1 MLCYVYIV
9 EDLQLNQSEY
19 SFLCLIIESSRS
31 KTLPI
36 QLEFNWHF
44 VSWQFVDLD
53 LRRLPSFIC
62 KLISIQFQIVDI
74 DLLGY

>member
-9 EDLQLNQSEY
+9 KDLQLNQSVCFFALY
-19 SFLCLIIESSRS
+19 IFYNRVES
-31 KTLPI
+31 K
-36 QLEFNWHF
+36 LEFNWHF